1 MILTKISNYLVPV
14 AIVAGMYYRAA
25 TETCSFPTKK
35 NVLVI
40 GASGAIG
47 KKLVQYFLEHDI
59 QVIAAI
65 RKTPLP
71 SQLTNKYEKSNLL
84 IQEFGVDVR
93 NRVTLLNV
101 FKKYEKIDAVWM
113 LAAPLSIEAAQNP
126 IFSHEV
132 VVGGMKNILSVM
144 NESGN
149 SKRICFSDSIGSYGC
164 DAPRLNCT
172 AEWLTTHPK
181 QDPGSEYGKQKRIC
195 RELMVQ
201 WVNGK
206 AKGIRD
212 SRFAV
217 IPGVLHTD
225 SIWGDGTTEYA
236 LDAIKCAI
244 NNTEYI
250 CPVPPNQYLPMI
262 MRSDLIQGLYKLTF
276 SNNINEPEGGYAM
289 SGLSFTPEE
298 LFIVIKKKIP
308 TFKWKYNNEPS
319 EATLFSSL
327 WPDTLSSNES
337 MRDLEFVAKITKL
350 ADIVDILLNAWV
362 ERRKTAYSKPP
373 SQQQFY

>member
-164 DAPRLNCT
+164 DA
-172 AEWLTTHPK
+172 
-181 QDPGSEYGKQKRIC
+181 Q
-195 RELMVQ
+195 
-201 WVNGK
+201 
-206 AKGIRD
+206 
-212 SRFAV
+212 
-217 IPGVLHTD
+217 
-225 SIWGDGTTEYA
+225 
-236 LDAIKCAI
+236 
-244 NNTEYI
+244 
-250 CPVPPNQYLPMI
+250 
-262 MRSDLIQGLYKLTF
+262 DLI
-276 SNNINEPEGGYAM
+276 A
-289 SGLSFTPEE
+289 
-298 LFIVIKKKIP
+298 
-308 TFKWKYNNEPS
+308 
-319 EATLFSSL
+319 
-327 WPDTLSSNES
+327 
-337 MRDLEFVAKITKL
+337 
-350 ADIVDILLNAWV
+350 LLNG
-362 ERRKTAYSKPP
+362 
-373 SQQQFY
+373 